1 MPSRAPSSLL
11 SHAGAR
17 GADARREAA
26 LEAAQAALQ
35 DAEARFRR
43 LVEQVPTVTYICDYD
58 EAVSI
63 RYISPQIEALTGF
76 PPERWTEDPQFWTSV
91 VHPADRDWVI
101 DEMARRT
108 REEIPVDFE
117 YRIVAE
123 DGTVVHLLDQETIVR
138 GADGRPRYSQGV
150 LVDLT
155 ELRSA
160 QARLRLSEAQMSTI
174 VESAPMPGCRRSPT
188 RFAGRSPASTS
199 RG

>member
-11 SHAGAR
+11 SHAGAG

-26 LEAAQAALQ
+26 LEASQAALQ

-43 LVEQVPTVTYICDYD
+43 LVEQVPTVT
-58 EAVSI
+58 
-63 RYISPQIEALTGF
+63 YISPQIEALTGF
-76 PPERWTEDPQFWTSV
+76 PPERWTEDPQFWTAV
-91 VHPADRDWVI
+91 VHPADHDWVI

-123 DGTVVHLLDQETIVR
+123 DGTVVHLLDQETIAR

-150 LVDLT
+150 LVDVT

-160 QARLRLSEAQMSTI
+160 QARLRVSEAQMSTI
-174 VESAPMPGCRRSPT
+174 VESAPMPGCRRSPM

>member
-11 SHAGAR
+11 GHAG
-17 GADARREAA
+17 ARREAA

-43 LVEQVPTVTYICDYD
+43 LVEQVPRVTYICDYD

-76 PPERWTEDPQFWTSV
+76 PPERWTEDPQFWTAV

-138 GADGRPRYSQGV
+138 GTDGRPRYSQGV
-150 LVDLT
+150 LVDVT

-160 QARLRLSEAQMSTI
+160 QARLR
-174 VESAPMPGCRRSPT
+174 
-188 RFAGRSPASTS
+188 
-199 RG
+199 